1 MKTIEQIAIFSIV
14 IVVIA
19 SYLYYQILGKINSVK
34 IEGIK
39 YILVRLYISG
49 KLTGFLL
56 LGLIP
61 AFLALMFFDFQ
72 PWHQTRMFT
81 HSGYWW
87 IWALIVSVLLI
98 VLNLINSKSQDL
110 RTFYPE
116 LHIQQWTPGS
126 LGIAS
131 AGWIIYLAGYEYLFR
146 GILLSSCITAFGVWP
161 AIVINLAL
169 YSSLHLFKG
178 LKEAAAAIPFG
189 AFLCYITIESQS
201 ILPAILLHSIQA
213 ISCEIACIYRNKEMS
228 FSFNKN
234 KTS

>member
-14 IVVIA
+14 IVVMA

-39 YILVRLYISG
+39 FILVRLYISG
-49 KLTGFLL
+49 KLVGFLL

-61 AFLALMFFDFQ
+61 ALLALIFFDFQ
-72 PWHQTRMFT
+72 PWRQTITFNN
-81 HSGYWW
+81 SGYWW
-87 IWALIVSVLLI
+87 IWALLVSVLLI

-131 AGWIIYLAGYEYLFR
+131 AGWIIYLSR
-146 GILLSSCITAFGVWP
+146 I
-161 AIVINLAL
+161 
-169 YSSLHLFKG
+169 
-178 LKEAAAAIPFG
+178 
-189 AFLCYITIESQS
+189 
-201 ILPAILLHSIQA
+201 
-213 ISCEIACIYRNKEMS
+213 
-228 FSFNKN
+228 
-234 KTS
+234 